1 VTDVPVEFPVAPAP
15 AGRAERADEVLLAFA
30 GPDAQRRMTV
40 FFRLIMVIPHAI
52 VLYALGIAADVVL
65 VISWFA
71 ALFTGRVPAGLADF
85 LVGYLRWNGRVTAYI
100 WLLTDAYPP
109 FALADE
115 DYPVRVSVTPGRLNR
130 LTVLFRFI
138 VAIPAFIV
146 ATVAGWGV
154 GIAALV
160 IWLIVLIA
168 GRMPDTLFQ
177 ALAAILRYLIRLQ
190 GYWLLL
196 TATYPGGLFG
206 DQPGAGLPAAGAA
219 DPGASPPGGPE
230 SAAQPAAAWAPPTAP
245 PQSGAPPEYGTPPQY
260 GEAGPTQSA
269 VAEPGYG
276 QPPAYRAEPGS
287 PAPAAAHWRLVLSS
301 GARKLVGFFLVLGA
315 AAFVAYIVLT
325 AVLANKAGSQANAVN
340 QVSQAHTSLVKKVNA
355 LQADTA
361 ACQGNISCVTKL
373 DGKAAD
379 AFLAFNSA
387 LSSTAM
393 PDSASASASQKL
405 QHDTSRIAADLRS
418 LSHATSA
425 SQYQQTL
432 ASSGLQQALTEFGA
446 DYQGLGVALGA
457 VKG

>member
-1 VTDVPVEFPVAPAP
+1 VEFPAVPPPADS
-15 AGRAERADEVLLAFA
+15 AERADEVLVAFA
-30 GPDAQRRMTV
+30 GPGPQRRLTV
-40 FFRLIMVIPHAI
+40 FFRLIMVIPQYIALY
-52 VLYALGIAADVVL
+52 VLNIAAQVVL

-71 ALFTGRVPAGLADF
+71 ALFTGRVPAGLAGF
-85 LVGYLRWNGRVTAYI
+85 LVGYLRWYSRVTAYI

-130 LTVLFRFI
+130 LTVLFRFFLA
-138 VAIPAFIV
+138 VPAFIV
-146 ATVAGWGV
+146 AAVAAWGV

-168 GRMPDTLFQ
+168 GRMPDSLFQ

-206 DQPGAGLPAAGAA
+206 DQPRTGLPAAGSA

-230 SAAQPAAAWAPPTAP
+230 GTAQPGAAWAPPTAP
-245 PQSGAPPEYGTPPQY
+245 PQSGTLPEYETPPQY
-260 GEAGPTQSA
+260 GEPGPTQPT
-269 VAEPGYG
+269 VAQPGYG

-287 PAPAAAHWRLVLSS
+287 PAPVAVHWRLVLSS
-301 GARKLVGFFLVLGA
+301 GARKLVVFFLALGA
-315 AAFVAYIVLT
+315 AALVACIVVT
-325 AVLANKAGSQANAVN
+325 IVVVNMAGSRANAVN
-340 QVSQAHTSLVKKVNA
+340 QVSQAHTSLVKKVHA
-355 LQADTA
+355 LQAETA
-361 ACQGNISCVTKL
+361 ACQANISCVTKL

-379 AFLAFNSA
+379 DFLAFNST

-393 PDSASASASQKL
+393 PDSASAAASQKL
-405 QHDTSRIAADLRS
+405 QQDTSRIAADLRS

-432 ASSGLQQALTEFGA
+432 ASSGLQQALTQFDA
-446 DYQGLGVALGA
+446 DYQQLGVALGA

>member
-1 VTDVPVEFPVAPAP
+1 VEFPAVPP
-15 AGRAERADEVLLAFA
+15 LAGSAERADEVLVAFA
-30 GPDAQRRMTV
+30 GPGPQRRLTV
-40 FFRLIMVIPHAI
+40 FFRLIMVIPQYI
-52 VLYALGIAADVVL
+52 VLYALSIAAEVVL

-71 ALFTGRVPAGLADF
+71 ALFTGRVPAGLAEF
-85 LVGYLRWNGRVTAYI
+85 LAGYLRWYSRVAAYI

-130 LTVLFRFI
+130 LAVLFRFLL
-138 VAIPAFIV
+138 AMPAFIV
-146 ATVAGWGV
+146 AAAANWGV
-154 GIAALV
+154 GIAVLV

-206 DQPGAGLPAAGAA
+206 DHPG
-219 DPGASPPGGPE
+219 
-230 SAAQPAAAWAPPTAP
+230 AAWAAPTAP
-245 PQSGAPPEYGTPPQY
+245 PQPGTPPEYGTPPQY
-260 GEAGPTQSA
+260 GEPGATQSA
-269 VAEPGYG
+269 VAQPGYG

-287 PAPAAAHWRLVLSS
+287 PAPAAVHWRLVLSS
-301 GARKLVGFFLVLGA
+301 GARKLVVFFLVLGA
-315 AAFVAYIVLT
+315 AAFVAYIVVMI
-325 AVLANKAGSQANAVN
+325 AVVNMAGSRTDAVN

-355 LQADTA
+355 LQAETA
-361 ACQGNISCVTKL
+361 ACQANISCVTKL
-373 DGKAAD
+373 DKKAAD
-379 AFLAFNSA
+379 AFLAFNST

-393 PDSASASASQKL
+393 PDSASAAASQKL
-405 QHDTSRIAADLRS
+405 QQDTSRIAADLRS

-432 ASSGLQQALTEFGA
+432 ASSGLQQALTQFGA
-446 DYQGLGVALGA
+446 EYQQLGVALGA